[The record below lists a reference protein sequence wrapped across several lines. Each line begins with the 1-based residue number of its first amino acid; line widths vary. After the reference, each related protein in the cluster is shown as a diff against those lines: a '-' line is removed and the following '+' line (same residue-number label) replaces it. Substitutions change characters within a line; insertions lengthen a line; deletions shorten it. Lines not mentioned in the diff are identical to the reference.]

1 MRFLSYS
8 LGYYRREL
16 QALAG
21 ARPSGES
28 VYRARQLLKMLDD
41 LADEGYTE
49 LGERLEA
56 ACGGLSFLYDY
67 LRAQHAEPFAL
78 PEGKIDG
85 QALPCEAEERE
96 LGEAIRCAAAQAM
109 EIPPSRPAPFIE
121 RLRGFCRWIG
131 YDEGTSYIFL
141 LRDALLPYV
150 CFLGQGRTRIS
161 PWLLSRKSF
170 AEPTGDEHADDE
182 LRAAVYRALETG
194 CADFQA
200 FTRRVLP
207 DMRETVGRYPRASE
221 YLASMLTQVD
231 ARRIVVVESGCC
243 GTFPLLLMSLDSRA
257 DMRMY
262 TTYPYLTD
270 VYAGRVYTARYE
282 ENRLFETMAS
292 QEAYFRF
299 AGLRNGQF
307 YVRKCADA
315 AIERRALAEIRGM
328 LTKQEE
334 K

>member
-1 MRFLSYS
+1 MGFLSYS

-56 ACGGLSFLYDY
+56 
-67 LRAQHAEPFAL
+67 
-78 PEGKIDG
+78 
-85 QALPCEAEERE
+85 
-96 LGEAIRCAAAQAM
+96 
-109 EIPPSRPAPFIE
+109 
-121 RLRGFCRWIG
+121 
-131 YDEGTSYIFL
+131 
-141 LRDALLPYV
+141 
-150 CFLGQGRTRIS
+150 
-161 PWLLSRKSF
+161 
-170 AEPTGDEHADDE
+170 
-182 LRAAVYRALETG
+182 G

-243 GTFPLLLMSLDSRA
+243 GTFPLLLMRLDSRA

-315 AIERRALAEIRGM
+315 ATERRALAEIRGM